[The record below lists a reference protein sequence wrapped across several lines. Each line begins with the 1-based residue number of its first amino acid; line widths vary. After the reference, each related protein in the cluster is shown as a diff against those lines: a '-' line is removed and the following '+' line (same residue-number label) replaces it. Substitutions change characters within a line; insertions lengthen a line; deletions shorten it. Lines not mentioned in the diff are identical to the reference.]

1 MTTISTCR
9 AFRISVEEYQKLAN
23 TRFFVKAVFPPE
35 ELICVTASAAVDRTE
50 RRMRG
55 ESRERAPRRGAQGA
69 AHVDEDPTPPHAEAC
84 SVTIAVLMTPPRRGW
99 VV

>member
-1 MTTISTCR
+1 M
-9 AFRISVEEYQKLAN
+9 
-23 TRFFVKAVFPPE
+23 KAVFPPE
-35 ELICVTASAAVDRTE
+35 ELIRVTASAAAGRTE

-84 SVTIAVLMTPPRRGW
+84 SVTIAVLMTPPERVGN
-99 VV
+99 VYVLAIFVC